1 MTARQRF
8 ALQAVVAALVA
19 VASGVAFAAY
29 LRPNMLVEFITFL
42 CS

>member
-8 ALQAVVAALVA
+8 ALQAAGVALLV

-29 LRPNMLVEFITFL
+29 LKPDMLVEFVTFL